1 MITLVY
7 SKRLSVRIYL
17 LLTVYKQEGMCMK
30 VDFLSTLPGNL
41 GEPMDSVGSLVVTP
55 LQHQLL
61 SKLQR
66 TALLRHNN
74 VLGENYP

>member
-1 MITLVY
+1 M
-7 SKRLSVRIYL
+7 R
-17 LLTVYKQEGMCMK
+17 
-30 VDFLSTLPGNL
+30 VDFFSTLPGNL